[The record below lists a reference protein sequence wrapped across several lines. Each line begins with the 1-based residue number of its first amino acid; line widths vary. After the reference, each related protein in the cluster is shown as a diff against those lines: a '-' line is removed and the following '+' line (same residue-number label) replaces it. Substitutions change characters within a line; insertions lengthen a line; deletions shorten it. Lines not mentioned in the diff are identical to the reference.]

1 MLTDSDCSHVRE
13 DLIIWVT
20 TRSLYCIFETN
31 IRLFIKD
38 TSTKKKGNL
47 WNGRKFANHML
58 DKC

>member
-38 TSTKKKGNL
+38 TSTKKKRQSMEWEKVCKPHVG
-47 WNGRKFANHML
+47 
-58 DKC
+58 